1 MAQLQ
6 AQAEREIAGTADD
19 VYRIIADY
27 AGRHRAL
34 MPAAYHDYAV
44 EKDDAGTATVVRW
57 TLHVGNHRRP
67 YAMGITY
74 RPQETTILERDQHS
88 SFTTEW
94 RVAAEGSGC
103 RVRLTSTWQQRS
115 HGFPALFERLFAP
128 RSLARLHAETLQR
141 LAAEATA
148 PGA

>member
-6 AQAEREIAGTADD
+6 AQAERQIAGAAAD
-19 VYRIIADY
+19 VYRLIADY
-27 AGRHRAL
+27 AGSHRTL
-34 MPAAYHDYAV
+34 LPAAYHDYAV
-44 EKDDAGTATVVRW
+44 EKDASGAPTVVRW

-67 YAMGITY
+67 YAMNITY
-74 RPQETTILERDQHS
+74 RPEDTTIIERDQHS

-94 RVAAEGSGC
+94 RVTTEEAKC

-115 HGFPALFERLFAP
+115 RGFPALFERLFAP
-128 RSLARLHAETLQR
+128 RSLARLHADTLRR
-141 LAAEATA
+141 LVAEATS

>member
-1 MAQLQ
+1 MGQLQ
-6 AQAEREIAGTADD
+6 AQAEREIAGNADD
-19 VYRIIADY
+19 VYRLIADY

-74 RPQETTILERDQHS
+74 RPEETTIIERDQQS

-94 RVAAEGSGC
+94 RANAAGTGC

-115 HGFPALFERLFAP
+115 RGFPALFERLFAP
-128 RSLARLHAETLQR
+128 RSLARLHTETLQR
-141 LAAEATA
+141 LGAEATA
-148 PGA
+148 